1 MRWGIAVA
9 GITYVLW
16 NIRFHD
22 RVRLL
27 SPGPDLTVQ
36 EVRVWDDADERA
48 DAFVVG
54 DDRRT
59 VPRSALW
66 TLPDRK
72 SIRTPDPAEPTKAK
86 KWNLVAVRPAQDVP
100 GPAAQLLVE
109 DPDTEAR
116 QVIDP
121 ALVSSKDPPDV
132 TYPLVERGVNRM
144 VREADWGFLAAAI
157 LVLPLVHLI
166 TSYRWYVLLHAQDIR
181 IGLARTFVLNMVGAF
196 YNSFMPGSTGGDVI
210 KAYYAAKHTTHRTRA
225 VLTVLIDR
233 IIGLLAL
240 LVLGGAMATLQ
251 WDVPECRRVAV
262 GAGALIACTV
272 VGLLCFYQPTLRR
285 ATGLDWLLR
294 RLPMQAQVRKAVEA
308 MEVYG
313 RRPGVLLGTFL
324 LSFPVHVTTIVSAT
338 FAGYAFHLPLS
349 PLYYWVVIPV
359 TALVGAIPISPQG
372 AGVMEVFAVQLTQH
386 HGVTVAQAFALVMC
400 VRLTAI
406 FWNLVAGL
414 FALRGGYHAP
424 TAAEQHELD
433 TDAPEEP
440 NGVDGTAARGVAATP
455 VQATTEA
462 PRHGGP
468 AVAGR
473 DV

>member
-1 MRWGIAVA
+1 MIVRWGIALA

-27 SPGPDLTVQ
+27 GPQPHLTVD
-36 EVRVWDDADERA
+36 EVRVWGDADDRA
-48 DAFVVG
+48 GTFVVG

-66 TLPDRK
+66 TKPDRQT
-72 SIRTPDPAEPTKAK
+72 IRTPDPAEPTKSK
-86 KWNLVAVRPAQDVP
+86 KWNLLAVRPAGGVP
-100 GPAAQLLVE
+100 GPAAELLVE
-109 DPDTEAR
+109 DPDTKAR
-116 QVIDP
+116 RVVDP
-121 ALVSSKDPPDV
+121 ALAIAKDLPAV

-166 TSYRWYVLLHAQDIR
+166 TSYRWYVLLRAQDIR

-240 LVLGGAMATLQ
+240 LVLGGAMAAFQ
-251 WDVPECRRVAV
+251 WHIPECRQVAT
-262 GAGALIACTV
+262 GAGLVIVATAL
-272 VGLLCFYQPTLRR
+272 GLLAFYHPRVRR
-285 ATGLDWLLR
+285 ATGLDWALGK
-294 RLPMQAQVRKAVEA
+294 LPMQPQVGKAVEA
-308 MEVYG
+308 MQTYG
-313 RRPGVLLGTFL
+313 RRPGVMVWAFAC
-324 LSFPVHVTTIVSAT
+324 SFPVHVTTIVSAT
-338 FAGYAFHLPLS
+338 LAGYAFHLPLA

-372 AGVMEVFAVQLTQH
+372 AGVMEFFAVQLTKH

-433 TDAPEEP
+433 TDEP
-440 NGVDGTAARGVAATP
+440 AAAARAESVPTP
-455 VQATTEA
+455 V
-462 PRHGGP
+462 
-468 AVAGR
+468 
-473 DV
+473 

>member
-1 MRWGIAVA
+1 
-9 GITYVLW
+9 
-16 NIRFHD
+16 
-22 RVRLL
+22 
-27 SPGPDLTVQ
+27 
-36 EVRVWDDADERA
+36 
-48 DAFVVG
+48 
-54 DDRRT
+54 
-59 VPRSALW
+59 
-66 TLPDRK
+66 
-72 SIRTPDPAEPTKAK
+72 
-86 KWNLVAVRPAQDVP
+86 VP
-100 GPAAQLLVE
+100 GPAAELLVE
-109 DPDTEAR
+109 DPDTKAR
-116 QVIDP
+116 RVIVP
-121 ALVSSKDPPDV
+121 GLVITKDPPAV
-132 TYPLVERGVNRM
+132 SYPLVERGVNRM

-210 KAYYAAKHTTHRTRA
+210 KAYYASKHTTHRTRA

-240 LVLGGAMATLQ
+240 LVLGGAMAAFQ
-251 WDVPECRRVAV
+251 WHIAECRQVAV
-262 GAGALIACTV
+262 GAGVILAMTAA
-272 VGLLCFYQPTLRR
+272 GLLVFYQPTLRR
-285 ATGLDWLLR
+285 ATGLDWVMGK
-294 RLPMQAQVRKAVEA
+294 LPMQPQVRKAVEA
-308 MEVYG
+308 METYG
-313 RRPGVLLGTFL
+313 RRPGVVLWAFAC
-324 LSFPVHVTTIVSAT
+324 SFPVHVTTIVSAT

-424 TAAEQHELD
+424 TEAEQHELD
-433 TDAPEEP
+433 TDEP
-440 NGVDGTAARGVAATP
+440 DEPTGTAAAAPAGTAAAPTIEPAP
-455 VQATTEA
+455 V
-462 PRHGGP
+462 R
-468 AVAGR
+468 
-473 DV
+473 